1 MASPAQIPTS
11 QPVSRLH
18 RAFFVLSLLFSF
30 TTIAM
35 RPARAQTFSVVYS
48 FQAEGQAGFYPT
60 SGVTVDH
67 GGNLYGTAEYGGPG
81 TSCYLG
87 CGTVFKLTRHGSS
100 WTLAPLYDFLGND
113 DGGNP
118 NARVVIGPNGTLFG
132 TTTQGGGS
140 GCMGLGC
147 GTVFNLQPP
156 QHAVGNLIHTWPET
170 VLYRFQGGNDGAMP
184 EAGDLAFDQAD
195 NIYGTTDA
203 GGDSQNCQGGCG
215 TVYKLT
221 HSNGNWTESI
231 LHVFGQAGDGD
242 EPFSGVIF
250 DQTGNLYGATA
261 SDGAHQQGSVFELIR
276 SGVGWTERLL
286 YSFTGGSDGSY
297 PFYGLVFDPA
307 GDLYGTTCCNGSD
320 GAGTVFELTAGAWA
334 FNLVYSFGAPG
345 AGQGPEGSMIMDS
358 AGNLYGTASGGGA
371 YGFGAAF
378 KLSPG
383 NGGWTYTSLHDFCA
397 GGYPPCSDGYT
408 PTGSLAF
415 DSEGN
420 LYGTTSNGGQYGGGV
435 VYEIAP

>member
-1 MASPAQIPTS
+1 MANPAQLPAI
-11 QPVSRLH
+11 SRLQ
-18 RAFFVLSLLFSF
+18 RAVFMLSLLISF
-30 TTIAM
+30 TTTIAM
-35 RPARAQTFSVVYS
+35 RPAAAQTFSVLYS
-48 FQAEGQAGFYPT
+48 FEGEGQTGFYPT
-60 SGVTVDH
+60 SGVTVDRA
-67 GGNLYGTAEYGGPG
+67 GNLYGTAEYGGPG

-100 WTLAPLYDFLGND
+100 WQLTPLYDFLGND

-132 TTTQGGGS
+132 TTMQGGGS

-156 QHAVGNLIHTWPET
+156 QRAVGNLIHTWPET
-170 VLYRFQGGNDGAMP
+170 VLYRFQGGNDGGTP
-184 EAGDLAFDQAD
+184 EAGDLVFDQAG

-215 TVYKLT
+215 TVYELT
-221 HSNGNWTESI
+221 HSNGNWTESV
-231 LHVFGQAGDGD
+231 LHSFGQPGDGD
-242 EPFSGVIF
+242 QPFSGVIF

-261 SDGAHQQGSVFELIR
+261 SGGAHGQGSVFELIH

-286 YSFTGGSDGSY
+286 YSFTGGNDGAF

-307 GDLYGTTCCNGSD
+307 GDLYGTTCCAGSD
-320 GAGTVFELTAGAWA
+320 GQGTAFELTSGTWA
-334 FNLVYSFGAPG
+334 FNLVYTFGAPG
-345 AGQGPEGSMIMDS
+345 AGQGPEGSMILDS
-358 AGNLYGTASGGGA
+358 AGNLYGTASSGGA
-371 YGFGAAF
+371 YGFGAVF

-420 LYGTTSNGGQYGGGV
+420 LYGTTSNGGQNGGGV
-435 VYEIAP
+435 VYQITP